1 MLADLVTDQQTS
13 PAKLLLIQGEPAV
26 NKVMGA
32 LLQGTTAPRVA
43 ILVGSSSELV
53 AEMLRQDGYDAS
65 LLVITEQEVLGAVLA
80 KQPDILL
87 LDSGVFEVLLHDVRT
102 RMDEHTRTAQ
112 ENASRVREMDRQADK
127 DEEKIADLEKRN
139 AELETGLVRAQGT
152 IQGIN
157 EIARRTLGS
166 AATKSPGAAGTRGN
180 LQREGE
186 SQ

>member
-1 MLADLVTDQQTS
+1 MLVDLVNDQQTS
-13 PAKLLLIQGEPAV
+13 HSKLLLIQGEPAV

-32 LLQGTTAPRVA
+32 LLQGATAPRVA

-65 LLVITEQEVLGAVLA
+65 LLVISDQEVLDAVLA
-80 KQPDILL
+80 KQPDILM
-87 LDSGVFEVLLHDVRT
+87 LDSDVFEVLLHDVRN
-102 RMDEHTRTAQ
+102 RMDEHTKMAQ
-112 ENASRVREMDRQADK
+112 ENASRVREMERQADK

-139 AELETGLVRAQGT
+139 TGLETALVRAQGT
-152 IQGIN
+152 IQSIN

-166 AATKSPGAAGTRGN
+166 AAVKSPGAAGTRGN